1 MQLAMITLSQTE
13 NKLLMAKA
21 RESLRGFWGLAIG
34 ALIVYIV
41 VFCVVGLFP
50 VIGTIATYIIVGP
63 MTVGGVRFTLAVSR
77 KGRPEIGQLFSG
89 FDRFGT
95 HLAAYLLQ
103 TIFVALWTLLLI
115 VPGIIAAL
123 SYSMTYFI
131 IAEDSSISAS
141 DAITKSK
148 KMMKGNKWKLVC
160 LGFRFTGWF
169 LLAMLSFGIGFLWV
183 GPYMYVSYAQFY
195 DDLKTA
201 EDQSCA
207 VVADA
212 ITV

>member
-1 MQLAMITLSQTE
+1 MMTLSQTE
-13 NKLLMAKA
+13 NKILMANA
-21 RESLRGFWGLAIG
+21 RESLKGVWGLAIG

-50 VIGTIATYIIVGP
+50 VIGTIVTYIIVGP

-103 TIFVALWTLLLI
+103 AIFVALWTLLLI
-115 VPGIIAAL
+115 VPGIIAAHA
-123 SYSMTYFI
+123 YSMTYFI

-141 DAITKSK
+141 EAITKSK
-148 KMMKGNKWKLVC
+148 KMMKGNKWKLSC
-160 LGFRFTGWF
+160 LGFRFTVWL
-169 LLAMLSFGIGFLWV
+169 LLAMLSFGIGFLWI
-183 GPYMYVSYAQFY
+183 GPYVYVSLAKFY

-201 EDQSCA
+201 EDQSCEG
-207 VVADA
+207 VVDV
-212 ITV
+212 IKV

>member
-1 MQLAMITLSQTE
+1 MQLAMMTLSQTE
-13 NKLLMAKA
+13 NKVLMANA

-34 ALIVYIV
+34 ALIIYVL

-77 KGRPEIGQLFSG
+77 KGKPEIGQLFSG

-115 VPGIIAAL
+115 IPGIIAAL

-141 DAITKSK
+141 EAIRKSK
-148 KMMKGNKWKLVC
+148 KMMKGNKWKLSC
-160 LGFRFTGWF
+160 LGFRFIGWL
-169 LLAMLSFGIGFLWV
+169 LLAILSFGIGFLWV

-195 DDLKTA
+195 DDLKTL
-201 EDQSCA
+201 EDQSCEG
-207 VVADA
+207 VADA

>member
-1 MQLAMITLSQTE
+1 MQTDMMTLSQTE
-13 NKLLMAKA
+13 NKILMANA
-21 RESLRGFWGLAIG
+21 RDSLRGLWGLAIG
-34 ALIVYIV
+34 ALVVYFL

-50 VIGTIATYIIVGP
+50 VIGSIATYIIVGP

-77 KGRPEIGQLFSG
+77 MGRPEIGQLFSG

-103 TIFVALWTLLLI
+103 TLFVVLWTLLLI

-141 DAITKSK
+141 EAITKSK
-148 KMMKGNKWKLVC
+148 KMMRGNKWKLSC

-169 LLAMLSFGIGFLWV
+169 LLAILSFGIGFLWV
-183 GPYMYVSYAQFY
+183 GPYMYVSYAKFY
-195 DDLKTA
+195 DDLKVA
-201 EDQSCA
+201 EDKCCDG
-207 VVADA
+207 VADA

>member
-1 MQLAMITLSQTE
+1 MMTLSQTE
-13 NKLLMAKA
+13 NKILMADA
-21 RESLRGFWGLAIG
+21 RDSLKGVWGLAIG
-34 ALIVYIV
+34 AFIVYFL

-77 KGRPEIGQLFSG
+77 KRRPEIGQLFSG

-95 HLAAYLLQ
+95 HLVAYLLQ

-115 VPGIIAAL
+115 IPGIIAAL

-148 KMMKGNKWKLVC
+148 KMMKGNRWKLVC
-160 LGFRFTGWF
+160 LGFRFIGWF
-169 LLAMLSFGIGFLWV
+169 LLAMLTFGIGFLWV

-201 EDQSCA
+201 EDQSCDG
-207 VVADA
+207 VAEA
-212 ITV
+212 LTV

>member
-1 MQLAMITLSQTE
+1 MMTLSQTE
-13 NKLLMAKA
+13 NKVLMANA
-21 RESLRGFWGLAIG
+21 RDSLRGFWGLAIG
-34 ALIVYIV
+34 ALVIYVL
-41 VFCVVGLFP
+41 VFCVLGFFP

-77 KGRPEIGQLFSG
+77 KGKPEIGQLFSG

-115 VPGIIAAL
+115 IPGIIAAL

-148 KMMKGNKWKLVC
+148 KMMKGNKWKLSC
-160 LGFRFTGWF
+160 LGFRFIGWF
-169 LLAMLSFGIGFLWV
+169 LLAMLTFGIGLLWV
-183 GPYMYVSYAQFY
+183 GPYIYVSYAQFY

-201 EDQSCA
+201 KDQGCGGIA
-207 VVADA
+207 ET

>member
-1 MQLAMITLSQTE
+1 
-13 NKLLMAKA
+13 MANA
-21 RESLRGFWGLAIG
+21 RDSLRGFWGLAVG
-34 ALIVYIV
+34 ALVVYFL
-41 VFCVVGLFP
+41 VFCVVGFFP

-63 MTVGGVRFTLAVSR
+63 MTVGAVRFTLSVSR
-77 KGRPEIGQLFSG
+77 REKPEIGQLFSG

-95 HLAAYLLQ
+95 HLVAYLLQ

-115 VPGIIAAL
+115 IPGIIAAL

-201 EDQSCA
+201 EDQSYER
-207 VVADA
+207 VADA

>member
-1 MQLAMITLSQTE
+1 MMTLSQTD
-13 NKLLMAKA
+13 NKVLMANA
-21 RESLRGFWGLAIG
+21 RNSLRGFWGLAIG
-34 ALIVYIV
+34 ALVVYFL
-41 VFCVVGLFP
+41 VFCVLGFFP

-77 KGRPEIGQLFSG
+77 KGKPEIGQLFSG

-115 VPGIIAAL
+115 IPGIIAAL

-148 KMMKGNKWKLVC
+148 KMMKGNKWKLSC
-160 LGFRFTGWF
+160 LGFRFIGWF
-169 LLAMLSFGIGFLWV
+169 LLAMLTFGIGLLWV
-183 GPYMYVSYAQFY
+183 GPDMYVSYGQFY

-201 EDQSCA
+201 EDQSCEG
-207 VVADA
+207 VADV

>member
-1 MQLAMITLSQTE
+1 MQPAMMTLSQTE
-13 NKLLMAKA
+13 NKVLMANA
-21 RESLRGFWGLAIG
+21 RNSLRGFWGLAIG
-34 ALIVYIV
+34 ALIIYIL
-41 VFCVVGLFP
+41 VFCVLGFFP
-50 VIGTIATYIIVGP
+50 VFGTIATYIIVGP

-115 VPGIIAAL
+115 IPGIIAAL

-148 KMMKGNKWKLVC
+148 KMMKGNKWKLSC
-160 LGFRFTGWF
+160 LGFRFIGWL
-169 LLAMLSFGIGFLWV
+169 LLAILSFGIGFLWV

-195 DDLKTA
+195 DDLKTL
-201 EDQSCA
+201 EDQSCEG
-207 VVADA
+207 VADT

>member
-1 MQLAMITLSQTE
+1 MMTLSQTE
-13 NKLLMAKA
+13 NKVLMANA
-21 RESLRGFWGLAIG
+21 RDSLRGFWGLAIG
-34 ALIVYIV
+34 ALIIYFL
-41 VFCVVGLFP
+41 VFCVVGFFP
-50 VIGTIATYIIVGP
+50 VVGTIATYIIVGP

-77 KGRPEIGQLFSG
+77 KGKPEIGQLFSG

-148 KMMKGNKWKLVC
+148 KMMKGNRWKLVC

-183 GPYMYVSYAQFY
+183 GPYMYVSYAKFY

-201 EDQSCA
+201 DDQSCE

>member
-1 MQLAMITLSQTE
+1 
-13 NKLLMAKA
+13 MANA
-21 RESLRGFWGLAIG
+21 RDSLRGFWGLAIG
-34 ALIVYIV
+34 ALVVYFL
-41 VFCVVGLFP
+41 VFCVVGFFP
-50 VIGTIATYIIVGP
+50 VVGTIATYIIVGP

-77 KGRPEIGQLFSG
+77 KGTPEIGQLFSV

-141 DAITKSK
+141 EAITKSK
-148 KMMKGNKWKLVC
+148 KMMKGNKWKQAC

-169 LLAMLSFGIGFLWV
+169 LLAILSFGIGFLWLF
-183 GPYMYVSYAQFY
+183 PY
-195 DDLKTA
+195 L
-201 EDQSCA
+201 
-207 VVADA
+207 
-212 ITV
+212 

>member
-1 MQLAMITLSQTE
+1 MMTLSQTE
-13 NKLLMAKA
+13 NKILMANA
-21 RESLRGFWGLAIG
+21 RNSLKGSWGLAIV
-34 ALIVYIV
+34 ALVVYFL

-50 VIGTIATYIIVGP
+50 VIGTIATYIIIGP

-115 VPGIIAAL
+115 IPGIIAAL

-141 DAITKSK
+141 DAIAKSK

-160 LGFRFTGWF
+160 LGFRFIGWF
-169 LLAMLSFGIGFLWV
+169 LLATLTFGIGFLWV
-183 GPYMYVSYAQFY
+183 GPYSYVSYAKFY
-195 DDLKTA
+195 DDLRTLD
-201 EDQSCA
+201 DQSCDR
-207 VVADA
+207 VAEPV
-212 ITV
+212 TE

>member
-1 MQLAMITLSQTE
+1 
-13 NKLLMAKA
+13 MANA
-21 RESLRGFWGLAIG
+21 RNSLRGFWGLAIG
-34 ALIVYIV
+34 ALVVYFL
-41 VFCVVGLFP
+41 VFCVLGLFP
-50 VIGTIATYIIVGP
+50 VVGTIATYIIVGP
-63 MTVGGVRFTLAVSR
+63 MTVGGVRFTLALSR

-115 VPGIIAAL
+115 IPGIIAAL

-148 KMMKGNKWKLVC
+148 KMMKGNKWKLSC
-160 LGFRFTGWF
+160 LGFRFIGWF
-169 LLAMLSFGIGFLWV
+169 LLAMLTFGIGLLWV
-183 GPYMYVSYAQFY
+183 GPYIYVSYAQFY

-201 EDQSCA
+201 DDQSCA

>member
-1 MQLAMITLSQTE
+1 MTLTLSQTE
-13 NKLLMAKA
+13 NKRLMANA
-21 RESLRGFWGLAIG
+21 RDSLKGVWELAIG
-34 ALIVYIV
+34 ALVVYFL
-41 VFCVVGLFP
+41 VFCVLGFFP

-103 TIFVALWTLLLI
+103 TLFVALWTLLLI
-115 VPGIIAAL
+115 IPGIIAAL

-141 DAITKSK
+141 EAIRKSK
-148 KMMKGNKWKLVC
+148 KRMKGNKWKLVW

-201 EDQSCA
+201 EDQSCEG
-207 VVADA
+207 VADV

>member
-1 MQLAMITLSQTE
+1 
-13 NKLLMAKA
+13 MANA
-21 RESLRGFWGLAIG
+21 RDSLRGSWGLAIG
-34 ALIVYIV
+34 AQVVYFL

-77 KGRPEIGQLFSG
+77 KERPEIGQLFSG
-89 FDRFGT
+89 FDRFGNN
-95 HLAAYLLQ
+95 LVAYLLQ

-115 VPGIIAAL
+115 IPGIIAAL

-141 DAITKSK
+141 EAIRKSK

-201 EDQSCA
+201 DDQSCE

>member
-1 MQLAMITLSQTE
+1 MANARDS
-13 NKLLMAKA
+13 LM
-21 RESLRGFWGLAIG
+21 GIWGLSIG
-34 ALIVYIV
+34 AQIVYILVFFV
-41 VFCVVGLFP
+41 VSLFP
-50 VIGTIATYIIVGP
+50 VVGIIATYVMAGP
-63 MTVGGVRFTLAVSR
+63 MAVGAVRFTLSVSR
-77 KGRPEIGQLFSG
+77 REKPRIGQLFSG
-89 FDRFGT
+89 FDRFGA

-103 TIFVALWTLLLI
+103 LLFVGLWTLLLI

-141 DAITKSK
+141 GAITKSK

-160 LGFRFTGWF
+160 LGFRFIGWF

-183 GPYMYVSYAQFY
+183 GPYMYVSYAKFY

-201 EDQSCA
+201 EDQSY
-207 VVADA
+207 
-212 ITV
+212 

>member
-1 MQLAMITLSQTE
+1 
-13 NKLLMAKA
+13 
-21 RESLRGFWGLAIG
+21 
-34 ALIVYIV
+34 
-41 VFCVVGLFP
+41 
-50 VIGTIATYIIVGP
+50 

-77 KGRPEIGQLFSG
+77 KGKPEIGQLFSG

-123 SYSMTYFI
+123 SYAMTYFI

-141 DAITKSK
+141 EAIRKSK
-148 KMMKGNKWKLVC
+148 KMMKGNKWKLSC

-183 GPYMYVSYAQFY
+183 GPYMYVSYAKFY

-201 EDQSCA
+201 DDQSCE

>member
-1 MQLAMITLSQTE
+1 MTTLSQTE
-13 NKLLMAKA
+13 NKRLMANA
-21 RESLRGFWGLAIG
+21 RDSLRGFWGLAIG
-34 ALIVYIV
+34 ALIIYFL
-41 VFCVVGLFP
+41 VFCVLGFFP
-50 VIGTIATYIIVGP
+50 VVGTIATYIIVGP
-63 MTVGGVRFTLAVSR
+63 MTVGAVRFTLAVSR
-77 KGRPEIGQLFSG
+77 KGTPEIGQLFSG

-95 HLAAYLLQ
+95 HLAAYLIQ

-141 DAITKSK
+141 EAITKSK
-148 KMMKGNKWKLVC
+148 KMMKGNKWKLSC

-183 GPYMYVSYAQFY
+183 GPYMYVSYAKFY
-195 DDLKTA
+195 DDLKTV
-201 EDQSCA
+201 EDQSYEG
-207 VVADA
+207 VADA